1 MTSERLTTRAF
12 ALSVAIGPSEPVG
25 VEVGLGNRALAFNET
40 FLGLRP
46 AEDGAVLSR
55 FGLLKLAVL

>member
-12 ALSVAIGPSEPVG
+12 ALSVAIGPSEPAR

-40 FLGLRP
+40 LLGLRP
-46 AEDGAVLSR
+46 AEDGAILSR
-55 FGLLKLAVL
+55 FRLLKLAVL